1 MKGRIVIKLGGNL
14 ITDKSSQKTIRRE
27 EINAVS
33 SVLAATIDEGY
44 TLVIV
49 HGAGSF
55 GHLLAR
61 RWLIDTGAKPE
72 ILGGQRDAVSHIR
85 TDMRELNSEI
95 VSSLARN
102 GLRSEGLP
110 PSNWAEGTGR
120 EFVGDLSIF
129 ERESADVIPITFGD
143 VVNKG
148 GMEEFGILSGDDLML
163 RLSLELPDVT
173 HSIFLLGDA
182 GGVMDRPPD
191 QTGAQL
197 LPSWKPQ
204 DDIASNHLPEIDVT
218 GGINLKLERASEI
231 ANVVKEVW
239 LLDGRE
245 PDRVLELLSAGKTV
259 GTKILGS

>member
-14 ITDKSSQKTIRRE
+14 VTDKSSQKTIRRE
-27 EINAVS
+27 EIDSVS
-33 SVLAATIDEGY
+33 SILAATNDEGY
-44 TLVIV
+44 SLVIV

-61 RWLIDTGAKPE
+61 RWSIDTGAKPE
-72 ILGGQRDAVSHIR
+72 IIEEQRGAVSQIR

-95 VSSLARN
+95 VSSLARS

-110 PSNWAEGTGR
+110 PSDWAEGTGR
-120 EFVGDLSIF
+120 EFAGDLSMF
-129 ERESADVIPITFGD
+129 ERELDDVIPITFGD
-143 VVNKG
+143 VVNRG

-191 QTGAQL
+191 QTGARL
-197 LPSWKPQ
+197 LPSWKPL
-204 DDIASNHLPEIDVT
+204 DDIASNHRPEIDVT
-218 GGINLKLERASEI
+218 GGINLKLARASEI
-231 ANVVKEVW
+231 ANVVREVW

-245 PDRVLELLSAGKTV
+245 PDRVVELLRTGKTV